1 MDSPTPARTP
11 DVDRRALG
19 DVLLIAAV
27 HLLPNIYFAFEGW
40 FHPTP
45 PVPVLFSDLG
55 LAVRAVGYSALGLFL
70 IFRSGE
76 PPVAF
81 GLTRPR
87 ASDLF
92 FGLLLWLGLFV
103 VLLVVG
109 AILPSEP
116 FGLPA
121 RPAEQIFLPPHAPVE
136 YVLVAVASCLN
147 GFGEEVVMRAVLQ
160 TRLER
165 LMRSAPSAIMLTSLL
180 FALYHAYYGVT
191 GAVLC
196 WLTGLGLGIAFR
208 LGKCLWPVAVAHA
221 MQDFVPMLWSA
232 DVTK

>member
-1 MDSPTPARTP
+1 M
-11 DVDRRALG
+11 
-19 DVLLIAAV
+19 
-27 HLLPNIYFAFEGW
+27 
-40 FHPTP
+40 
-45 PVPVLFSDLG
+45 LFSELG

-76 PPVAF
+76 PPAAF

-87 ASDLF
+87 VSDLF

-103 VLLVVG
+103 LLMVGG

-121 RPAEQIFLPPHAPVE
+121 RPAEQFFLPPRTPLD
-136 YVLVAVASCLN
+136 YTLVAVAACLN

-165 LMRSAPSAIMLTSLL
+165 LMRSAPSAIMLTSVL

-196 WLTGLGLGIAFR
+196 WVVGLGLGVAFR
-208 LGKCLWPVAVAHA
+208 LGKRLWPVAVAHA
-221 MQDFVPMLWSA
+221 MQDFVPMVWSA
-232 DVTK
+232 DATT